1 MPLQL
6 INLSNL
12 NFMNT
17 IAILSENINNCK
29 LPDVEKKTN
38 IVSLVAGLL
47 LIALAVVLFV
57 MSGKVESNLGSSTE
71 VFFGVIAIGV
81 ALYLVLGQ
89 RNKMVDMTTDSVV
102 SKDHIYFGTND
113 LHDIKV
119 ALANNDFDG
128 FDNVR
133 RQPDGN
139 VQVIFYFS
147 RDNRYIAIQV
157 QKYEPFEYKPCSEVY
172 VFRGDDA
179 ERLIGK
185 LKSSK

>member
-1 MPLQL
+1 
-6 INLSNL
+6 
-12 NFMNT
+12 MNT
-17 IAILSENINNCK
+17 IAILSENINSCQ

-38 IVSLVAGLL
+38 IISFILSSILVVLAG
-47 LIALAVVLFV
+47 VLFV
-57 MSGKVESNLGSSTE
+57 MSGNVESNLGSSTE
-71 VFFGVIAIGV
+71 VFFGVVAIGV
-81 ALYLVLGQ
+81 ALYLIFGQ
-89 RNKMVDMTTDSVV
+89 RNKLVDTSTGSVV
-102 SKDHIYFGTND
+102 SKDHIYFSAND
-113 LHDIKV
+113 LHGIKV
-119 ALANNDFDG
+119 ALANKDFDG
-128 FDNVR
+128 FDNVQ

>member
-1 MPLQL
+1 
-6 INLSNL
+6 
-12 NFMNT
+12 MNT
-17 IAILSENINNCK
+17 IAILSENINSCQ
-29 LPDVEKKTN
+29 LPDVERKTN
-38 IVSLVAGLL
+38 ISSLILSFVLVA
-47 LIALAVVLFV
+47 LAGVLFV
-57 MSGKVESNLGSSTE
+57 MSGNVESNLGSSTE
-71 VFFGVIAIGV
+71 VFFGVIAIGI
-81 ALYLVLGQ
+81 ALYLIFGQ
-89 RNKMVDMTTDSVV
+89 RNKLIDTSTGSVV
-102 SKDHIYFGTND
+102 SKDHIYFSAND
-113 LHDIKV
+113 LHGIKV
-119 ALANNDFDG
+119 ALANKDFDG